1 MSTQPPLAV
10 DMRGI
15 TKRFPGVLANDQV
28 NFQVRIGE
36 IHALLGENGAG
47 KSTLMSA
54 LCGLYQPEEGE
65 IHLADTHKK
74 LSRVA
79 IQSPRDAIELGIGM
93 VHQHFK
99 LVASQTVAENVILGL
114 KGTPFRLDLTAVEQ
128 KITALSKQYGIPV
141 DSKAYIWQLSVGE
154 QQRVEIIKLL
164 YRGADILILDEPTAV
179 LTPQEADEL
188 GKTLRRMASEGK
200 AIVFISHKLHE
211 VMAFADRVTVLRGG
225 KSVATVN
232 VSDTSKTG
240 LANLMVGREVL
251 FDIEKEVVAVG
262 DPIVQLD
269 HISAQN
275 DKGLPALKN
284 VTLAVRSGE
293 IVGLAGVAGNGQR
306 ELAQVM
312 TGLRP
317 SIGGKLLLRNTDATN
332 RSPRFLIDRGVSH
345 IPGDRLG
352 VGLAGNLPV
361 SDNLIM
367 KTYRQPPIAAGV
379 FMRNGAIANFA
390 KQLIKKFNVLT
401 PNESTP
407 ARNLSGGNQQK
418 AILGREISAG
428 QKLSEDESSLLV
440 AVHPTRGLDVGAIE
454 AVREHLLAQRR
465 NGTAI
470 FLVSEDLDEL
480 MALSDRIAVIHG
492 GEIMGIVDAAH
503 AQVEELGLMMAGER
517 RSASKEPGLA
527 SERSAA

>member
-1 MSTQPPLAV
+1 MSNQPPLAV

-15 TKRFPGVLANDQV
+15 TKRFPGVLANDEV

-47 KSTLMSA
+47 KSTLMSV
-54 LCGLYQPEEGE
+54 LCGLYQPDEGE
-65 IHLADTHKK
+65 VHLADREDKRAR
-74 LSRVA
+74 RVA

-99 LVASQTVAENVILGL
+99 LVATQTVAENVILGL
-114 KGTPFRLDLTAVEQ
+114 KGTPFRLDLAAVEQ
-128 KITALSKQYGIPV
+128 KISTLSKQYGIPV
-141 DSKAYIWQLSVGE
+141 DPKAYIWQLSVGE

-188 GKTLRRMASEGK
+188 GQTLRQMAAEGK

-232 VSDTSKTG
+232 VSETSKSG

-251 FDIEKEVVAVG
+251 FQIEMEAVELG
-262 DPIVQLD
+262 DPVLQLEQ
-269 HISAQN
+269 IRAQN

-284 VTLAVRSGE
+284 VSFTIRSGE
-293 IVGLAGVAGNGQR
+293 ILGLAGVAGNGQR
-306 ELAQVM
+306 ELAEII
-312 TGLRP
+312 TGLRS
-317 SIGGKLLLRNTDATN
+317 SIGGTLRLRGADVTK
-332 RSPRFLIDRGVSH
+332 RSPRFLIDHGVSH

-352 VGLAGNLPV
+352 MGLAGNLPV
-361 SDNLIM
+361 SDNVIM
-367 KTYRQPPIAAGV
+367 KNYRKPPIAAGV
-379 FMRNGAIANFA
+379 FMRNGAIAHFA
-390 KQLIKKFNVLT
+390 KQLIKIFNVLT
-401 PNESTP
+401 PHERTP

-418 AILGREISAG
+418 AILGREITAG
-428 QKLSEDESSLLV
+428 QAVGTGVSPLLV

-454 AVREHLLAQRR
+454 SVREHLLTQRR
-465 NGTAI
+465 EGTAI

-480 MALSDRIAVIHG
+480 LALTDRIAVIHG
-492 GEIMGIVDAAH
+492 GEIMGIVDSAEAN
-503 AQVEELGLMMAGER
+503 VEELGLMMAGE
-517 RSASKEPGLA
+517 K
-527 SERSAA
+527 SAANKQQQVAMAIK